1 MREIKFRGKN
11 LYDVIVRQED
21 GDDFTEIKAG
31 RMWLYGGYA
40 EIDGKGYLFPEA
52 KCHQANGDY
61 WMDEDAP
68 DIPIVDKETVGQYT
82 GLKDKNGKEI
92 YEGDILTNERGDI
105 LHVVAYSEEEAR
117 FVGIIPSLKEKSGKP
132 FTTGL
137 NQPWLTNKEKK
148 VIGNIHDNPELLKE
162 D

>member
-61 WMDEDAP
+61 WMDDDAP

-92 YEGDILTNERGDI
+92 WEGDIIECGRNRYVCEFVEGGFEFRDLSDGGLI
-105 LHVVAYSEEEAR
+105 LKAIVLHAH
-117 FVGIIPSLKEKSGKP
+117 I
-132 FTTGL
+132 
-137 NQPWLTNKEKK
+137 
-148 VIGNIHDNPELLKE
+148 IGNIHDNPELFKE